1 VTSREHKPATA
12 APPGGEGWQAKM
24 PGLDRRDRRFRRSLR
39 RQIVLAASTRQGTKV
54 GAIEQKEVV
63 VAFEYQQ
70 GTHGRSPRRRWGR
83 RQRIL
88 LGLQAATLVVVAA
101 GVLVV
106 SRPPADQ
113 RPTAQELLGRA
124 LRVLDAHPGDV
135 VMHQVVTESGLQQS
149 WPDLSDIQAGATS
162 ATPSNSPRPLTVTGL
177 GHYLNETVCAII
189 AGSGSTAANSSR
201 YPATD
206 VVGTSGQDITVTGSG
221 FTPNGKVR
229 VTFNAPYT
237 STGVPVNRS
246 TTSFHFSAA
255 GMDAPSAP
263 GQLTQTGFS
272 PNQAVTLT
280 VLSSPRPTLVTLHA
294 DVCGMLSYPALL
306 EASWAFDDKGTLY
319 SPGPT
324 PFVRSAAK
332 TITQTTLP
340 SGVVVRFIPAT
351 ALPRPARIESWRQ
364 LDRSGVVVRA
374 ALVARDASG
383 MLLRQVVIDDQSVT
397 VYNASGTPS
406 VHERSSS
413 QRMPQFWLA
422 GQDQGR
428 NLVATPALQAA
439 RGVLLAMQHDTQARL
454 LPEQRLDGHDVV
466 VLASTGPVRPD
477 FSRQVREEQ
486 RLYIDAQSYQVRGYD
501 AIALERNLP
510 PRLLYSVRV
519 PIDEQ
524 LAQGDVPLDAYRF
537 SPPTG
542 TPLTAPRCENPP
554 IAPAAAAY
562 GGITPLIPSGYDGM
576 KLQMLFSTQS
586 PAGAVGITYLYQ
598 PSAPASE
605 SLEVAL
611 LHGGTSGAETGS
623 AAIAPPLIVNMS
635 GRRVRGVL
643 VRTTPTSNEYTF
655 SYSIGDSTIA
665 VKGTNLGLPRF
676 MRLLGAL
683 RSGQAAVL
691 LQDRLGNDLAA
702 AGIAGTATGC

>member
-1 VTSREHKPATA
+1 MTSREHKPATA
-12 APPGGEGWQAKM
+12 DPPGGEGWQGNM
-24 PGLDRRDRRFRRSLR
+24 PGLDRRDRRFKRSLR
-39 RQIVLAASTRQGTKV
+39 RQIVLAASAGQGTEV

-70 GTHGRSPRRRWGR
+70 GTRGRNPRRRWGR

-124 LRVLDAHPGDV
+124 LRVLDARPSGV
-135 VMHQVVTESGLQQS
+135 VVHQVVTESSLGQN
-149 WPDLSDIQAGATS
+149 WPDLLGSQTVPDS
-162 ATPSNSPRPLTVTGL
+162 ATPSYPTHPIIITDL
-177 GHYLNETVCAII
+177 GYFLNETVCAII
-189 AGSGSTAANSSR
+189 AGPGSTAANSSR

-206 VVGTSGQDITVTGSG
+206 EVGTSGQIITVSSPG
-221 FTPNGKVR
+221 FSPNGKVR

-237 STGVPVNRS
+237 STGVPAIRS

-263 GQLTQTGFS
+263 GRLTQTGFS

-294 DVCGMLSYPALL
+294 DACGTLSYPALL
-306 EASWAFDDKGTLY
+306 EASWAFDEKGTLY

-364 LDRSGVVVRA
+364 LDSSGVVVRA

-406 VHERSSS
+406 VSERSSS

-422 GQDQGR
+422 GQNQGR
-428 NLVATPALQAA
+428 NLVATPALKAA

-466 VLASTGPVRPD
+466 VLASTGPARPD

-501 AIALERNLP
+501 AVALERNVP

-519 PIDEQ
+519 PVDEQ

-542 TPLTAPRCENPP
+542 TPLMAPRCENPP
-554 IAPAAAAY
+554 IALAAAAY
-562 GGITPLIPSGYDGM
+562 GDTTPLLPSRYDGM

-598 PSAPASE
+598 PSASASE

-611 LHGGTSGAETGS
+611 LHGGTAGAKTGS
-623 AAIAPPLIVNMS
+623 AVIAPSFTVNMS
-635 GRRVRGVL
+635 GKQVRGVL
-643 VRTTPTSNEYTF
+643 VRTAPTSNEYTF
-655 SYSIGDSTIA
+655 SYTIGDSTIA

-676 MRLLGAL
+676 KLLLGAM
-683 RSGQAAVL
+683 RSGQAAIP
-691 LQDRLGNDLAA
+691 LQDRLDTDLAV
-702 AGIAGTATGC
+702 AGMAGTATGC